1 MGNYRNLVI
10 MELHIEPQEGGLN
23 GVRTYT
29 TVTIRALSSNTSK
42 IDKIKNIVIKG
53 LDKDGNVIKEI
64 YKTIIQ
70 KASDSTYLNLLSSF
84 PIYATREGAYE
95 GELGI
100 FGTSNLTSFIIE
112 GEGVY
117 GEPILPESPYI
128 LYSRYN
134 YGQDI
139 TAWYEA
145 LDLTGLIPE
154 EEYVYK
160 AFSGETLDPTITGE
174 GLYYFCIP
182 LGNIEANDT
191 GELKTFYI
199 QLIHEPLEEDS
210 QEEYQETWCE
220 IQQFA

>member
-1 MGNYRNLVI
+1 
-10 MELHIEPQEGGLN
+10 MELHIEPAYGGSYGN
-23 GVRTYT
+23 YT
-29 TVTIRALSSNTSK
+29 QTQVIITALTPNNTSIPK
-42 IDKIKNIVIKG
+42 RKTLVIRGYNAKG
-53 LDKDGNVIKEI
+53 EAVKEI
-64 YKTIIQ
+64 RRVVVQ
-70 KASDSTYLNLLSSF
+70 EAFDATYLNIASSF
-84 PIYATREGAYE
+84 PVYIFQHGIME
-95 GELGI
+95 GEVGI
-100 FGTSNLTSFIIE
+100 FGTSNLTSFVIE
-112 GEGVY
+112 GGGVY

-199 QLIHEPLEEDS
+199 QLIHEPTEEDS

-220 IQQFA
+220 VQQFS